1 MAVFWLGSV
10 AVVGGSVGLLS
21 TRGWVRATP
30 LWHFSQRMVIR
41 GVVVFVSRVV
51 AIGSVVVYVFTPVVF
66 PFRFLF
72 GVVPGA
78 APV

>member
-1 MAVFWLGSV
+1 M
-10 AVVGGSVGLLS
+10 GLLS
-21 TRGWVRATP
+21 TW

>member
-10 AVVGGSVGLLS
+10 AVVGGSVGLFS
-21 TRGWVRATP
+21 TW
-30 LWHFSQRMVIR
+30 LWLFNHMVIR
-41 GVVVFVSRVV
+41 GVVVFVSRFGP
-51 AIGSVVVYVFTPVVF
+51 IGSVVVYVFTPVVF